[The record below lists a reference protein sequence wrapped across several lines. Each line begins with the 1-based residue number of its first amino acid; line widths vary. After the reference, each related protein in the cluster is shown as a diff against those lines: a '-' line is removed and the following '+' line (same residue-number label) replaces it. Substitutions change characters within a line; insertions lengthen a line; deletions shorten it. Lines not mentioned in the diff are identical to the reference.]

1 VPVRCADDR
10 IKADE
15 KVGFASDRMRQLE
28 GELREAGHLLVRVLV
43 GGAPAFDYQSN
54 QILGEDLIKAD
65 LVALPLSLVFLVFV
79 FRGLLAAWLPVLT
92 ATVASASTMVA
103 LLGFSMVMQVSAT
116 AITTV
121 TLLGLGLSID
131 YGLLLVG
138 RYREEVTARYAPEIA
153 ISRACATAG
162 RTIMFSGLT
171 VAACLTGLL
180 ALGVT
185 ELATVGA
192 AGLSIA
198 MVAMLVSLTFT
209 PALLGAFRR
218 RLTPGRRAARHAGAG
233 VSKLETSFFARLAR
247 VVQRFPGSVAA
258 VATAV
263 LLAAGT
269 PLLYTT
275 LRLPGV
281 EGVPDDMESIQVLNE
296 LGSRFGIAQEPAITV
311 VARTEASTV
320 DLWARRWTEDPVVS
334 GVQPAKQVKPDL
346 ATVQIDVVG
355 DPQSEAAQQLVRRI
369 RADRPPGVSSW
380 VIEDAAALVD
390 IKDRLV
396 RNAPL
401 AVGVTVFAM
410 VVLLFLMT
418 GSLLVPVKAVLA
430 SAVSLGATFGVITA
444 VFEHGYLTGPLDLLR
459 TGWLDPFTLVIIFAF
474 AFGLAMDYEVFLLG
488 RVKEHVDQGHDTDT
502 AVRRGLAHTGRIIT
516 SAATLMIIVFGAF
529 ATSRLG
535 LIQQFGFGLAV
546 AVLVDATVVRCLLV
560 PATMTLLGRWNW
572 WAPAPLQRLH
582 TRLRLRE

>member
-1 VPVRCADDR
+1 
-10 IKADE
+10 
-15 KVGFASDRMRQLE
+15 
-28 GELREAGHLLVRVLV
+28 
-43 GGAPAFDYQSN
+43 
-54 QILGEDLIKAD
+54 
-65 LVALPLSLVFLVFV
+65 
-79 FRGLLAAWLPVLT
+79 
-92 ATVASASTMVA
+92 
-103 LLGFSMVMQVSAT
+103 
-116 AITTV
+116 
-121 TLLGLGLSID
+121 
-131 YGLLLVG
+131 
-138 RYREEVTARYAPEIA
+138 
-153 ISRACATAG
+153 
-162 RTIMFSGLT
+162 
-171 VAACLTGLL
+171 
-180 ALGVT
+180 
-185 ELATVGA
+185 
-192 AGLSIA
+192 
-198 MVAMLVSLTFT
+198 
-209 PALLGAFRR
+209 
-218 RLTPGRRAARHAGAG
+218 
-233 VSKLETSFFARLAR
+233 
-247 VVQRFPGSVAA
+247 
-258 VATAV
+258 
-263 LLAAGT
+263 
-269 PLLYTT
+269 
-275 LRLPGV
+275 
-281 EGVPDDMESIQVLNE
+281 
-296 LGSRFGIAQEPAITV
+296 
-311 VARTEASTV
+311 
-320 DLWARRWTEDPVVS
+320 
-334 GVQPAKQVKPDL
+334 
-346 ATVQIDVVG
+346 
-355 DPQSEAAQQLVRRI
+355 
-369 RADRPPGVSSW
+369 VSSW